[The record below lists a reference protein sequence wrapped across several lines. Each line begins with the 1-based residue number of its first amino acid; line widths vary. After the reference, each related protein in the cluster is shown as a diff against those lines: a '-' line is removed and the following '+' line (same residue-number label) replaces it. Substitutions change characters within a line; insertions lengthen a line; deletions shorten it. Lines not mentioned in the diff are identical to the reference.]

1 MNKLLAIVLV
11 TLAGV
16 LLKPR
21 KVRSEQTE
29 TSPVPE
35 P

>member
-1 MNKLLAIVLV
+1 VRMKKLLVAGLV

-21 KVRSEQTE
+21 KVRSEKTGR
-29 TSPVPE
+29 
-35 P
+35 